1 MKKTFRFLSMAALL
15 VVGAIMTGCSN
26 DDNID
31 NPQQP
36 ANKDN
41 VVTLTATV
49 GFEANAETRA
59 VDPSTGKKTFEGTNQ
74 IAVIYKN
81 TSNETVKAVSTVF
94 TPTGD
99 NTTATFTVSLTN
111 PASDGAIRY
120 IYPATM
126 AKTPATDATI
136 TDDAATIDYSG
147 ILSSQKGDLTSLG
160 TNYDLAVFDGS
171 LSGTDL
177 PASATLTNPLAI
189 CKFTLTDGTNPVSVN
204 SLTISDGTNAYTVK
218 PTSALSE
225 VYVAMKPVTGAN
237 INFTANAGS
246 TNYTKT
252 ATGKTLAA
260 SNLYPITVP
269 MTEAFSLATPLTL
282 EAITAGT
289 ITVDTPQP
297 GMKYSLNGGAKTAV
311 PDGTDI
317 VVTAGDKVAFYGN
330 GTSITSYNGTN
341 IAGGTAQV
349 KIYGNIMSLV
359 KETGFATATTLTD
372 FCFYELFLNYSNL
385 KDASGL
391 LLPATTLGGGCYSE
405 MFSGCTSL
413 TAAPNELPATTL
425 AEYCYESMFCGCTSL
440 IAAPELKATSL
451 SEGCY
456 MSMFERC
463 TSLTTAP
470 ELKAETLAVD
480 CYSHMFIGCTSL
492 TTAPELKATSL
503 ARSCYSY
510 MFSACTS
517 LTATPELK
525 ATSLVSDCYYGMF
538 FSCTSLTTAYV
549 KAAYTDSYDECK
561 DMFAGCSAAGAV
573 LHTTTANKDSW
584 DGAISSEGWSTWTAV
599 DDWN

>member
-147 ILSSQKGDLTSLG
+147 ILSSQDGTLATLG

-189 CKFTLTDGTNPVSVN
+189 CKFSLTDGTGTNPVSVN
-204 SLTISDGTNAYTVK
+204 SLTIRDGTNAYTVK
-218 PTSALSE
+218 PASALSE

-237 INFTANAGS
+237 INFTANASS

-260 SNLYPITVP
+260 SNLYPITVK
-269 MTEAFSLATPLTL
+269 MTEFSLATPLTL

-289 ITVDTPQP
+289 IIVNTPP
-297 GMKYSLNGGAKTAV
+297 FGMRYSKNGGAKTAV
-311 PDGTDI
+311 PNGTDI
-317 VVTAGDKVAFYGN
+317 VVAAGDKVAFYGD
-330 GTSITSYNGTN
+330 GTSITNYQGTK

-359 KETGFATATTLTD
+359 KETGFATATTLTAIY
-372 FCFYELFLNYSNL
+372 CFHELFYNYSNL

-391 LLPATTLGGGCYSE
+391 LLPATTLVEHCYRNMFDGCI
-405 MFSGCTSL
+405 SL
-413 TAAPNELPATTL
+413 TAAPKELPATTL
-425 AEYCYESMFCGCTSL
+425 AQYCYRSMFNGCTSL
-440 IAAPELKATSL
+440 TIAPELKATSL
-451 SEGCY
+451 AKYCY
-456 MSMFERC
+456 NDMF
-463 TSLTTAP
+463 S
-470 ELKAETLAVD
+470 
-480 CYSHMFIGCTSL
+480 GCTSL

-503 ARSCYSY
+503 ASYCYRS
-510 MFSACTS
+510 MFNGCTS
-517 LTATPELK
+517 LT
-525 ATSLVSDCYYGMF
+525 S
-538 FSCTSLTTAYV
+538 AYV
-549 KAAYTDSYDECK
+549 KAAYSIVNRECIE
-561 DMFAGCSAAGAV
+561 MFNVCTAAGAV

-584 DGAISSEGWSTWTAV
+584 DGVMGSGKTWSNWTAV